1 MELVATFCGSR
12 DLSGEE
18 EAYLHRRLA
27 REIEALVAIG
37 AVYFCLR
44 GEWGFDLLAAREIL
58 AAKERHPHIR
68 LIVVRAW
75 ATQGKSLPPKAREAY
90 KAMCEGAYKVITL
103 QREYVPGCIARQGE
117 YLLARSQFLIC
128 YVTRAQS
135 SEGTLQ
141 KEADRRGLILLDLKK
156 GRGA

>member
-1 MELVATFCGSR
+1 MKLAATFCGSR

-18 EAYLHRRLA
+18 EAYLRRRLA

-44 GEWGFDLLAAREIL
+44 GERGFDLLAAKEIL

-75 ATQGKSLPPKAREAY
+75 ATQGSGLPPKARGEY
-90 KAMCEGAYKVITL
+90 RAMCAGAYKVLTL
-103 QREYVPGCIARQGE
+103 QREYAPGCIARQGE
-117 YLLARSQFLIC
+117 YLLERSQFLVC

-135 SEGTLQ
+135 SEGTMQ